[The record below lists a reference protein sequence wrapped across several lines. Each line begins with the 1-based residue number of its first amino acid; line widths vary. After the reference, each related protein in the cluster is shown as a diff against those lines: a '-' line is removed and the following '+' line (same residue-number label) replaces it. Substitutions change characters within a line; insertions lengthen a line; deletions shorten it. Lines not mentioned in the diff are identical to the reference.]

1 MTDPVSEFAH
11 THDRLTA
18 LAMDLRR
25 SVQASRASGFAAW
38 GILVEQLQ
46 ALREELLAHFAKE
59 EEGLFPFVR
68 ANIPGKVDA
77 VNRMERAHDTICG
90 TVVRLAHLVSRPP
103 ADPAGVLP
111 SLHALHERFERAYA
125 DHAREEAE
133 LFSELGTSLDMRQRA
148 VLVELLLGL

>member
-11 THDRLTA
+11 SHDRLSA
-18 LAMDLRR
+18 LALDLRR
-25 SVQASRASGFAAW
+25 SVQASRAAGFTAW

-46 ALREELLAHFAKE
+46 ALREELLLHFAKE

-68 ANIPGKVDA
+68 ANIPSKVDA

-103 ADPAGVLP
+103 IDPGAVRP
-111 SLHALHERFERAYA
+111 SLHGLHERFERAYA
-125 DHAREEAE
+125 DHAREETE
-133 LFSELGTSLDMRQRA
+133 LFNELGTSLDGAQRA
-148 VLVELLLGL
+148 ILIELLLGL